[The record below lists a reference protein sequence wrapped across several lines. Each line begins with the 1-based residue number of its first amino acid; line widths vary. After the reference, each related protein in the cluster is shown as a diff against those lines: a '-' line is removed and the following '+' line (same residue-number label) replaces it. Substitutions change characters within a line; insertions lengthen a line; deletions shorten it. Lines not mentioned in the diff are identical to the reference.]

1 MISPK
6 PFQGPFLFINKD
18 ATNIKQRSA
27 DEAYAIGSHVSGR
40 YARWS
45 KTSRLRR
52 VDTVKS
58 KLVTKPITPEWPER
72 ETTEDAYHTASTQPP
87 SSTKSYV
94 QRNSSSQTTTG
105 SSIAISKHPRRSLV
119 RQSSPNLMTLM
130 QHGNSDPF
138 SASSV
143 QITPFNNYLITTW
156 HTIFTQTVYPSE
168 VLSKVPMT
176 SSESADMLACPERI
190 HFLLAWALMLQLSA
204 MPASQT
210 KNRLEVKALTHK
222 SAGMNFLQKNL
233 PTMAKLT
240 AIRAVWHLLGAEFYS
255 GNSTAALTHFRAMV
269 NMVQSIGGLKSLP
282 WELRKLIVVSD
293 MTLSGMLGTRSAF
306 DVVCV
311 VSSSVHPDSK
321 TLTLVKPTKPN
332 SATG

>member
-1 MISPK
+1 
-6 PFQGPFLFINKD
+6 
-18 ATNIKQRSA
+18 
-27 DEAYAIGSHVSGR
+27 
-40 YARWS
+40 
-45 KTSRLRR
+45 
-52 VDTVKS
+52 
-58 KLVTKPITPEWPER
+58 
-72 ETTEDAYHTASTQPP
+72 
-87 SSTKSYV
+87 
-94 QRNSSSQTTTG
+94 
-105 SSIAISKHPRRSLV
+105 
-119 RQSSPNLMTLM
+119 M

-156 HTIFTQTVYPSE
+156 QTIFNQTVYPRE

-176 SSESADMLACPERI
+176 SSESADMLACPERM
-190 HFLLAWALMLQLSA
+190 HFLLTWALSLQLSA

-210 KNRLEVKALTHK
+210 KSKLEVKNLTHK
-222 SAGMNFLQKNL
+222 SAGMNLLKKNL

-255 GNSTAALTHFRAMV
+255 GNTAAASTHFRAMV
-269 NMVQSIGGLKSLP
+269 HMVQSIGGLKSLP

-311 VSSSVHPDSK
+311 ISRSFHPDVE
-321 TLTLVKPTKPN
+321 TLTLVKPAKAN